1 MRFEEAD
8 KRGEQERFAH
18 SRAKLVRPN
27 SGQVDEPLRPP
38 VIAER

>member
-8 KRGEQERFAH
+8 KRGEQERLARL
-18 SRAKLVRPN
+18 RAKLIRPN

-38 VIAER
+38 AIAER